1 MEILEIVLSVLG
13 TLLAIAAFA
22 GVIWSLLHL
31 YEVIF
36 KRQYKNVRYFKFVYP
51 CFPTELKRDVE
62 AAFAA
67 MPNRTVNCAAFATD
81 NLLRE
86 YELTSGTVSF
96 PYRLYFVD
104 ANEEKI
110 ENLTDRQKKI
120 LYCLYKRSNDGYL
133 REKYAKKLLDAGLEE
148 WCLPFIVS
156 LCDDYVVEIVEAVYS
171 ALSERN
177 NDDIKAFCKRNESSV
192 RKSYSRMVSYWNEYY
207 RRTDKHW
214 KINEYVGRKLFKEC
228 LGIYE

>member
-1 MEILEIVLSVLG
+1 MEILEIVLRVLG
-13 TLLAIAAFA
+13 NLLAIAAFA

-31 YEVIF
+31 FEVIF

-51 CFPTELKRDVE
+51 CFPTELKSDVE

-67 MPNRTVNCAAFATD
+67 MPNRTVNGAAFATD
-81 NLLRE
+81 NRE

-110 ENLTDRQKKI
+110 ESLTDRQKKI
-120 LYCLYKRSNDGYL
+120 IYCLYTRSNDGYL
-133 REKYAKKLLDAGLEE
+133 REKYAKKLLGAGLEE

>member
-67 MPNRTVNCAAFATD
+67 MPNRTVNGAAFATD
-81 NLLRE
+81 SLLRE

-120 LYCLYKRSNDGYL
+120 LYCLYTRSDDGYL

-156 LCDDYVVEIVEAVYS
+156 LCDDYVVEIVETVYN
-171 ALSERN
+171 ALRERN

-192 RKSYSRMVSYWNEYY
+192 RKSYSRMISYWNEYY
-207 RRTDKHW
+207 CRTDKHW

>member
-1 MEILEIVLSVLG
+1 MELLKILSPILG
-13 TLLAIAAFA
+13 ALLQFAVIA
-22 GVIWSLLHL
+22 GVMWSLVHL
-31 YEVIF
+31 YEVLF
-36 KRQYKNVRYFKFVYP
+36 KRQYKKVRYFKFVYP
-51 CFPTELKRDVE
+51 CFPAELKSDVE

-67 MPNRTVNCAAFATD
+67 MPNRTVNGAAFATD

-120 LYCLYKRSNDGYL
+120 LYCLYTRSNDGYL

-177 NDDIKAFCKRNESSV
+177 NDDIKAFCNRNESSV
-192 RKSYSRMVSYWNEYY
+192 RKSYSRMISYWNEYY

-214 KINEYVGRKLFKEC
+214 KLNEYVGRKLFKEC
-228 LGIYE
+228 FGIYE